1 MVATTM
7 CCMMCSNM
15 AMTFSNVLMMTCE
28 NFFVTFERLMSLCMT
43 GSTSGGM
50 YGGYGGFVGF

>member
-7 CCMMCSNM
+7 CMMCSNM

-28 NFFVTFERLMSLCMT
+28 NFFLTFERLISLCMT
-43 GSTSGGM
+43 GSTGGTM
-50 YGGYGGFVGF
+50 GGFYSGFIGF